1 MERNDGT
8 RLFFPWA
15 HHFSAP
21 KLDLKKIERRRGWME
36 ITHLPFPLFPKT
48 KFHIKFFFFFFLVY
62 CARRLATYFILFFF
76 FSLLVELIEIHK

>member
-21 KLDLKKIERRRGWME
+21 KLDLKKVERRRGWME

-48 KFHIKFFFFFFLVY
+48 KFHINFFFFFWCIVLDVWLPISFFFFFF
-62 CARRLATYFILFFF
+62 I
-76 FSLLVELIEIHK
+76 S